1 MRLRALGNPMSWRR
15 PFDGSVDRE
24 RLRRRLLVFTGLWFL
39 MGGLLAA
46 LGFGVVL
53 RLTFAIVVVG
63 GGTAGGLWL
72 LRRYEARQ
80 RLRSGSPVDQVALPA
95 PQGEARRSRL
105 AATRAGLR
113 ETRSK
118 MAAVAS
124 DRTRLVLARGRRS
137 SSTAAAHLRAR
148 AAHVPRPAITL
159 PSVPSTPEPVPVDPQ
174 QQARR
179 LNEQGALLRREG
191 NHELAAEQHRAA
203 LAIVRDL
210 GDRRAEALTLNNLAL
225 ALAHTGVPTALQH
238 FEQSLVVLRE
248 LGDEEHEGQVIANLG
263 FVHRR
268 EGRSDEA
275 ETLLNQALGKL
286 PPGSSAYRHVE
297 EQLRRAS

>member
-80 RLRSGSPVDQVALPA
+80 RLRAVLLSIKSLSRHLK
-95 PQGEARRSRL
+95 ARL
-105 AATRAGLR
+105 DDLGLQQHAR
-113 ETRSK
+113 GFVRRVPK

-124 DRTRLVLARGRRS
+124 DQTRLVLARGGRS
-137 SSTAAAHLRAR
+137 SSTAVAQHEGAGGSRSPARSHAPLVSVDSGTSPSRPAAAGAPAQRAR
-148 AAHVPRPAITL
+148 SAA
-159 PSVPSTPEPVPVDPQ
+159 ST
-174 QQARR
+174 RR
-179 LNEQGALLRREG
+179 QSRAGSRTASCR
-191 NHELAAEQHRAA
+191 ACHRA
-203 LAIVRDL
+203 
-210 GDRRAEALTLNNLAL
+210 
-225 ALAHTGVPTALQH
+225 
-238 FEQSLVVLRE
+238 
-248 LGDEEHEGQVIANLG
+248 
-263 FVHRR
+263 
-268 EGRSDEA
+268 
-275 ETLLNQALGKL
+275 
-286 PPGSSAYRHVE
+286 
-297 EQLRRAS
+297 